1 MRAQSQL
8 IASLRDAKLASTALR
23 LFADPRRFPVA
34 QLHPNVRFEL
44 GALAADQ
51 KHPEEA
57 LRFWQNLPQPPG
69 MNAPEWRLRYVA
81 ALLAAGM
88 MDAGLEGAKSALAGP
103 PALPTELIGRWNK
116 IASDALERWQLTA
129 AESLFAMVLPL
140 VQGPERINALLGLA
154 KARELRGEFRA
165 AADAY
170 FNAAALYASPDA
182 DREALRA
189 REWGAVN
196 LAKAGLLDDA
206 RATYQWLA
214 ANAKDPAIRDSAA
227 RALKNL

>member
-1 MRAQSQL
+1 
-8 IASLRDAKLASTALR
+8 
-23 LFADPRRFPVA
+23 
-34 QLHPNVRFEL
+34 
-44 GALAADQ
+44 
-51 KHPEEA
+51 
-57 LRFWQNLPQPPG
+57 
-69 MNAPEWRLRYVA
+69 
-81 ALLAAGM
+81 
-88 MDAGLEGAKSALAGP
+88 
-103 PALPTELIGRWNK
+103 
-116 IASDALERWQLTA
+116 
-129 AESLFAMVLPL
+129 
-140 VQGPERINALLGLA
+140 LA